1 MNVLTLIQ
9 DTCREL
15 KLPVPSSVY
24 SSTDREIQLL
34 MSLLNLEGAELRARY
49 VWPVLNKEY
58 TFNTVAGVSAYAL
71 PTDFD
76 FECFNTQWDRTSH
89 WQLRGPLDAQTWQA
103 RKSGI
108 VTVLPRFGF
117 RVKGASSTPLNLEP
131 VPTAV
136 RQLVFEYQSTN
147 WLRPAANWTT
157 ATAFAA
163 GAYCAYNGNVYQ
175 TTAGGT
181 TGATPPTHNTGSVSD
196 GVVTW
201 TFTTYDRVL
210 ADTDVLILPPQ
221 ILKAGMKWR
230 WKRENG
236 MEWQT
241 YLTEAEDSARLAIQ
255 SGRSA
260 PDVAIA
266 PRRGTAL
273 ITMYSV
279 PDGGF
284 G

>member
-9 DTCREL
+9 DACREL
-15 KLPVPSSVY
+15 KLPVPSAVY

-34 MSLLNLEGAELRARY
+34 MALLNLEGAELRTKY

-71 PTDFD
+71 PADFD
-76 FECFNTQWDRTSH
+76 FECFNTQWDRTSR

-131 VPTAV
+131 VPDAV
-136 RQLVFEYQSTN
+136 KQLVFEYQSDN
-147 WLRPAANWTT
+147 WLRPAADWTT
-157 ATAFAA
+157 ATVFAA

-196 GVVTW
+196 GSVVW
-201 TFTTYDRVL
+201 TFATYDRVL
-210 ADTDVLILPPQ
+210 ADTDILVLPPQ
-221 ILKAGMKWR
+221 LLKAGVKWR

-236 MEWQT
+236 MEWET
-241 YLTEAEDSARLAIQ
+241 YLTEAEDSARLAVQ

-260 PDVAIA
+260 PDIAIT

-273 ITMYSV
+273 ISLYSI

-284 G
+284 

>member
-34 MSLLNLEGAELRARY
+34 MALLNLEGTEVRAKY

-76 FECFNTQWDRTSH
+76 FECFNTHWDRTSK
-89 WQLRGPLDAQTWQA
+89 WALRGPLDAQTWQA

-108 VTVLPRFGF
+108 VTVLPRYGF
-117 RVKGASSTPLNLEP
+117 RVRGASSTPLNLEP
-131 VPTAV
+131 VPDAV
-136 RQLVFEYQSTN
+136 KQLVFEYQSDN
-147 WLRPAANWTT
+147 WVRPATEWTAST
-157 ATAFAA
+157 VFAA
-163 GAYCAYNGNVYQ
+163 GSYCFSNGNVYK

-181 TGATPPTHNTGSVSD
+181 SGAVQPTHNTGSASD
-196 GVVTW
+196 GGVTW
-201 TFTTYDRVL
+201 TFATYDRIL
-210 ADTDVLILPPQ
+210 ADTDELVLSPQ
-221 ILKAGMKWR
+221 VLKAGVKWR

-236 MEWQT
+236 MEWET
-241 YLTEAEDSARLAIQ
+241 YRAEAEDNARLAIQ

-260 PDVAIA
+260 PDIAIT
-266 PRRGTAL
+266 PRRGSAL
-273 ITMYSV
+273 ISMYSI

-284 G
+284 

>member
-9 DTCREL
+9 DSCREL

-34 MSLLNLEGAELRARY
+34 MALLNLEGAELRARY
-49 VWPVLNKEY
+49 LWTVLNKEF
-58 TFNTVAGVSAYAL
+58 TFDTVAGVSAYAL

-117 RVKGASSTPLNLEP
+117 RVRGASSTPLNLEP
-131 VPTAV
+131 VPDGT

-157 ATAFAA
+157 VTAFAA
-163 GAYCAYNGNVYQ
+163 GSYCAYNGNVYQ

-196 GVVTW
+196 GAVIW
-201 TFTTYDRVL
+201 TFASYDRVL

-221 ILKAGMKWR
+221 ILKAGVKWR

-241 YLTEAEDSARLAIQ
+241 YLTEAEDSARLAVQ

-260 PDVAIA
+260 SDIA
-266 PRRGTAL
+266 VTPHRGSAL
-273 ITMYSV
+273 ITMYSI

-284 G
+284 